1 MGLRQSIAGTAEWA
15 AHVGSDVGCS
25 PIAYLRFS
33 LIVRTSSTRVVLL
46 DFDGRTGLVFFVE
59 GLPDMNMVTRQRTGE
74 RPRQNRGLLTGGDR
88 SSRFSELR
96 RGRHARQSRGNPAEA
111 RARTNET

>member
-33 LIVRTSSTRVVLL
+33 LIVWTSSTRVVLL
-46 DFDGRTGLVFFVE
+46 DFDGRTGLVFLVE
-59 GLPDMNMVTRQRTGE
+59 GLPDMHMVTSAEVRRKASPKL
-74 RPRQNRGLLTGGDR
+74 RPPNWPRPV
-88 SSRFSELR
+88 
-96 RGRHARQSRGNPAEA
+96 NPLQ
-111 RARTNET
+111 